1 MSICDGLAALIQA
14 HMSAPVLDIAA
25 LLRAMVGQIEANWA
39 ASPRRRDGK
48 RPSPQNWRF
57 RPMLTIAEHNQSPEK
72 TLEKAI
78 VTTAPDTSWA
88 NQVPTASGLYQ
99 AHRDRH
105 RNIDLVR
112 RRGPGTYDFIELKVG
127 SNTPTYAALEV
138 LQYAA
143 LYSFARRHYS
153 EHERAQHELLQAD
166 TIHLRVLAPA
176 AYYRTEPVADLDRSI
191 NQGLAAFG
199 TAEALAWTMDFAFL
213 AFPARFVWPCGA
225 ADLQA
230 ALSDIHPVVPE
241 QQINDTGDT
250 VTNA

>member
-1 MSICDGLAALIQA
+1 MSICDGFPALIQA
-14 HMSAPVLDIAA
+14 HMSAPVLDIAT

-39 ASPRRRDGK
+39 ASPRRLDGR

-57 RPMLTIAEHNQSPEK
+57 RAMPGIAAHNQSPEK

-78 VTTAPDTSWA
+78 VNTAPDASWA

-127 SNTPTYAALEV
+127 SDTPAYAALEV
-138 LQYAA
+138 VQYAA
-143 LYSFARRHYS
+143 LYTFARRHYTD
-153 EHERAQHELLQAD
+153 HERAQHELLQAH
-166 TIHLRVLAPA
+166 TIHLRVLAPIPF
-176 AYYRTEPVADLDRSI
+176 YGKEPVAALERSI
-191 NQGLAAFG
+191 SQGLAAFCA
-199 TAEALAWTMDFAFL
+199 AEALAWQMDFAFL
-213 AFPARFVWPCGA
+213 AFPASFVWPCGA

-230 ALSDIHPVVPE
+230 ALQGIQPVVPVE
-241 QQINDTGDT
+241 
-250 VTNA
+250 